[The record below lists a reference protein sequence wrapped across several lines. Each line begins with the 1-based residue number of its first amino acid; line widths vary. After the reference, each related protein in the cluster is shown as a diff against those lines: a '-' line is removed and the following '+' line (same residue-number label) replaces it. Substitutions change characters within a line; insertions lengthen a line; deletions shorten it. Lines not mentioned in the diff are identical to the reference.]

1 MKIHLAWV
9 GKTKERFIREGMQ
22 KYLDLLQPYADVV
35 ITEIREEKVKDI
47 GRMLGKERERIQDLR
62 APYVLLDE
70 KGEHLDSVAFSRF
83 IEKQGRSVTFLLGGA
98 YGVSDAVKAGA
109 AKTIA
114 LSAMTFTHEM
124 SRLILLEQLYRAF
137 TILRKK
143 GYHH

>member
-1 MKIHLAWV
+1 MKIHLVWV
-9 GKTKERFIREGMQ
+9 GKTKERFILEGTQ
-22 KYLDLLQPYADVV
+22 KYLDLLRPYADVH

-47 GRMLGKERERIQDLR
+47 GRMLGKESDRIRGLR

-70 KGEHLDSVAFSRF
+70 KGESLDSPAFARF
-83 IEKQGRSVTFLLGGA
+83 IERQGTSVTFLLGGA
-98 YGVSDAVKAGA
+98 YGVSDEIKTRA
-109 AKTIA
+109 AKKIS

-124 SRLILLEQLYRAF
+124 SRLILLEQIYRAF

>member
-1 MKIHLAWV
+1 MKIHLVWV
-9 GKTKERFIREGMQ
+9 GKTKERFILEGTQ
-22 KYLDLLQPYADVV
+22 KYLNLLQPYADVL

-47 GRMLGKERERIQDLR
+47 GRMLSKEGERIQGLKT
-62 APYVLLDE
+62 PYVLLDE
-70 KGEHLDSVAFSRF
+70 KGESLGSSAFSRF

-98 YGVSDAVKAGA
+98 YGVSDEIKTKAA
-109 AKTIA
+109 RKIA

-124 SRLILLEQLYRAF
+124 SRLVLLEQLYRAF